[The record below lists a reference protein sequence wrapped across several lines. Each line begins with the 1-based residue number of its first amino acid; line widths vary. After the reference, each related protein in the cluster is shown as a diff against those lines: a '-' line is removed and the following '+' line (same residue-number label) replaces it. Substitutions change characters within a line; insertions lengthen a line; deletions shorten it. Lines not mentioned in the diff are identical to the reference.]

1 MRFCAFIRRLS
12 IFLGV
17 LSCIAHA
24 QDFSVMQAD
33 KRIGESNT
41 ALSFE
46 QALRIAADT
55 HPSIAQRLSEQGASE
70 YGATGARWQRW
81 PGLSVSS
88 SRGPLGSTLTE
99 LQLEQPLWSGG
110 AYHRQ
115 H

>member
-1 MRFCAFIRRLS
+1 LIALLS
-12 IFLGV
+12 F
-17 LSCIAHA
+17 IAHA
-24 QDFSVMQAD
+24 QVVAVTQVDGSIDV
-33 KRIGESNT
+33 SNT
-41 ALSFE
+41 QLSFE
-46 QALRIAADT
+46 QAMRMAADT

-110 AYHRQ
+110 AHHRQ